1 MKCSLVFVPDSLPKK
16 VMVKLGPSDYSTFF
30 AITEEICDSVSKI
43 HFPQYI
49 SLLSL
54 KKFFS

>member
-1 MKCSLVFVPDSLPKK
+1 MA
-16 VMVKLGPSDYSTFF
+16 KLGPSDYFTFF

-43 HFPQYI
+43 HLPQYI